1 MKDVLEETE
10 TRIKRLEAEIEL
22 IEERLHFLDRVGA
35 SSKYQILQRRTKT
48 GELYIMFFVVWGFM
62 GLTLLLYLKYKY
74 SEILPFS
81 LTPYIG
87 AMIAFIII
95 PFFYYFFLS
104 KQSEPENPIN
114 YLEKKERMARLALNR
129 FYIPLKE
136 ALEEEDH
143 EKLEELANRLL
154 QGEVAEAI
162 TELNEG
168 DPKVMAYALYLYL
181 NRNSV
186 HPGEI
191 NEVMT
196 LLKNK
201 PLKKLLLTI
210 SGEKVSS
217 PHT

>member
-1 MKDVLEETE
+1 MKEVLEEIE

-22 IEERLHFLDRVGA
+22 IEERLKFLDRVGA
-35 SSKYQILQRRTKT
+35 TSKYQILQRRTKT
-48 GELYIMFFVVWGFM
+48 GELYIMFFVIWGFM

-87 AMIAFIII
+87 AMMAFIII
-95 PFFYYFFLS
+95 PFLYYFFLS

-136 ALEEEDH
+136 ALKH
-143 EKLEELANRLL
+143 EKLKEIANRLL
-154 QGEVAEAI
+154 QGEVADAI

-181 NRNSV
+181 NRDSV
-186 HPGEI
+186 RPSEI
-191 NEVMT
+191 NEVVT

-210 SGEKVSS
+210 SEEKVSS